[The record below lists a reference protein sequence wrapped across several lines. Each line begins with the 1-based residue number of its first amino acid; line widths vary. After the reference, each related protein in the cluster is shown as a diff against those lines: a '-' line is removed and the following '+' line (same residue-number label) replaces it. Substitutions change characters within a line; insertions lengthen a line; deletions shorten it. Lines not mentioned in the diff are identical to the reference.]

1 MKNFGMVID
10 STVYLSKK
18 EIKDFNIIQVSLN
31 IIDKDETYKE
41 LDIDVDFVYNKL
53 DNGHRLTTSQPSP
66 GEFLDAYEKQLKKG
80 FKKVFVVCLSEPLS
94 GTYQSANLAKN
105 MLDNPDSVYIFK
117 SNMAAF
123 GNEMLAL
130 EVRKMIEEDKTE
142 EEIITRINKLLE
154 STNLIFTIENMISLY
169 RSGRISKAKAAVGSV
184 LRLKPLIQMIDGKLD
199 LLKSPRTH
207 KGVVEAILSRMSET
221 TEEFKTIYVRILC
234 HNSIEQARVLE
245 KAIKE
250 KFSNVKVSF
259 NEYLGPVFSLHLGKR
274 GYGVSWC
281 AE

>member
-1 MKNFGMVID
+1 
-10 STVYLSKK
+10 
-18 EIKDFNIIQVSLN
+18 
-31 IIDKDETYKE
+31 
-41 LDIDVDFVYNKL
+41 
-53 DNGHRLTTSQPSP
+53 
-66 GEFLDAYEKQLKKG
+66 
-80 FKKVFVVCLSEPLS
+80 
-94 GTYQSANLAKN
+94 
-105 MLDNPDSVYIFK
+105 
-117 SNMAAF
+117 
-123 GNEMLAL
+123 
-130 EVRKMIEEDKTE
+130 
-142 EEIITRINKLLE
+142 
-154 STNLIFTIENMISLY
+154 
-169 RSGRISKAKAAVGSV
+169 
-184 LRLKPLIQMIDGKLD
+184 MIDGKLD

-245 KAIKE
+245 QAIKE